1 MQTIRRARERL
12 GWVSTTPKYCQL
24 IREVNKDKRLK
35 WCVEL
40 NGNYNFDNVIWSDES
55 SVQLQGHSQ
64 RCYRKRGQPK
74 KLKPKPKHPFKIHV
88 WGGISCRG
96 ATPLVLFTGKLCA
109 TKLLEIFEV
118 GLVPFVKEEF
128 EGEEH
133 RFMQDND
140 PKHTINRKQN
150 KLVEDSC

>member
-1 MQTIRRARERL
+1 MLESDELTAQSLYTKVMDNFPELTLSVQTIRRARERL

-40 NGNYNFDNVIWSDES
+40 NGIYNFDNVIWSDES

-74 KLKPKPKHPFKIHV
+74 KLKPKPKHHLKYMFGEAYHAEEQPH
-88 WGGISCRG
+88 
-96 ATPLVLFTGKLCA
+96 LFF
-109 TKLLEIFEV
+109 LLESSVQLNCLKF
-118 GLVPFVKEEF
+118 L
-128 EGEEH
+128 
-133 RFMQDND
+133 R
-140 PKHTINRKQN
+140 
-150 KLVEDSC
+150 LA